1 MTNADNLPYSH
12 QVSMFPPID
21 LPPTILDIAKAN
33 ASELSAEF
41 MQWLPDNLHVWDAY
55 VSEVF
60 KVIRKGFKHY
70 SSRTIIEVIRHHSA
84 ISDTDG
90 IYKINDHS
98 VPYLSRLF
106 DMAYPQHKGLFE
118 YRTTTKEKAVLS

>member
-1 MTNADNLPYSH
+1 MTLDTVTNPSQL
-12 QVSMFPPID
+12 SMFPPID
-21 LPPTILDIAKAN
+21 PPPTILDIAQAN
-33 ASELSAEF
+33 SATFSQEF
-41 MQWLPDNLHVWDAY
+41 MEWLPDNLHVWDTY
-55 VSEVF
+55 VHEVF

-84 ISDTDG
+84 ISDTDK

-106 DMAYPQHKGLFE
+106 DLAYPRHAGLFE
-118 YRTTTKEKAVLS
+118 YRTTTKKKAS